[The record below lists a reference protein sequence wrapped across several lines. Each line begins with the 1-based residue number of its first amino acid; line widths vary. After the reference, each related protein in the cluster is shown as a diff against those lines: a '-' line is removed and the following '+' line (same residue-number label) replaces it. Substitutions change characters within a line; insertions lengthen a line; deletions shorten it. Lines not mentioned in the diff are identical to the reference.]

1 MELKEIEF
9 WEKQYLEQISF
20 IILQDI
26 DKMMVGLK
34 SKDKIKDDWIE
45 HFKKSADKNSD
56 FARGAERIYFW
67 LFNQLG
73 IPNSSPIGADL
84 FFETYNAFVHIDIK
98 TAKIDNT
105 SDYKGKIPLGKNQ
118 TSYKSPDLEYE
129 VSLPTIYSYQNKV
142 CLTYFINIIYEE
154 LEDSLDIKGI
164 FLICVPNGELF
175 PIYKNEIINASKNKG
190 KGFIYLYTKIPYF
203 YLLENKPLRIKK
215 IYLSPEFSDNVESL
229 LGINL

>member
-9 WEKQYLEQISF
+9 WEKQYLEQILF
-20 IILQDI
+20 LINEQKQDI
-26 DKMMVGLK
+26 INGLLSMNNIKKDWINLFKYSSNKRIDFNNGLK
-34 SKDKIKDDWIE
+34 
-45 HFKKSADKNSD
+45 
-56 FARGAERIYFW
+56 RIFYCV
-67 LFNQLG
+67 LNRIG
-73 IPNSSPIGADL
+73 VHNSSPIGADL
-84 FFETYNAFVHIDIK
+84 FFETYNAFLHISINSVDKKYLYYQESIFVH
-98 TAKIDNT
+98 
-105 SDYKGKIPLGKNQ
+105 KNQ

-129 VSLPTIYSYQNKV
+129 VSLPTIYSYQKKV
-142 CLTYFINIIYEE
+142 CLTYFINIVYEE

-190 KGFIYLYTKIPYF
+190 KGFRYLYTKIPF
-203 YLLENKPLRIKK
+203 FSLLENKPLRIKK